1 MGVKW
6 NRLRKNYYMARQII
20 TGIDI
25 GSFQTKVVIAEHTF
39 DQGHFAPRIIGTG
52 VSDSRGVERGYVT
65 HAAEAAISVKT
76 AVARAEKMAG
86 IRVKRAYVSFG
97 GIGLGSVVSS
107 GTIAISRADLEVT
120 EHDLDLAL
128 EVAEAAIPKATS
140 LNKKIINTIP
150 VEWKIDGKPAWGA
163 VVGLKAQKLEVKA
176 LFITC
181 LEHHLS
187 ELIKT
192 VEEAGVEV
200 ADVVAAPVAASF
212 VTVSKKQRRV
222 GCLFADIGAET
233 LSILV
238 FENNNIVSLE
248 VFPIGGSDITNDIA
262 LGLKMGLDDAENVKL
277 GGFSRTTYAKK
288 KLDEIIFAR
297 LEDCFELIHVHLK
310 KLGRDALLPAGII
323 LTGGSAAT
331 QHIKEL
337 SEEVLS
343 LPSQVA
349 EIHFGSNEKNKIKE
363 TIWATACGLSLLGFN
378 ADNEQSL
385 IGRRNGPLTAAD
397 GKDLFQKASRWIS
410 QLLP

>member
-1 MGVKW
+1 
-6 NRLRKNYYMARQII
+6 MARQII

-25 GSFQTKVVIAEHTF
+25 GSFQTKVVMAEGAF
-39 DQGHFAPRIIGTG
+39 EQGHFSPRIIGTG
-52 VSDSRGVERGYVT
+52 VSETKGVERGYIT
-65 HAAEAAISVKT
+65 NDGEAASSVRT
-76 AVARAEKMAG
+76 AVARAEKMSG
-86 IRVKRAYVSFG
+86 QKIKRAYVSFG
-97 GIGLGSVVSS
+97 GIGLGSVVAS
-107 GTIAISRADLEVT
+107 GTIAISRADLEIT
-120 EHDLDLAL
+120 ERDLTLAL
-128 EVAEAAIPKATS
+128 EAAEAAIPKAS
-140 LNKKIINTIP
+140 ILNKKIINTIP
-150 VEWKIDGKPAWGA
+150 VEWRIDGKPAWGP
-163 VVGLKAQKLEVKA
+163 VLGLKAQKLEVKA

-181 LEHHLS
+181 LEHHLA
-187 ELIKT
+187 ELIKA

-200 ADVVAAPVAASF
+200 VDVVAAPVAASF

-262 LGLKMGLDDAENVKL
+262 LGLKLTLDDAENVKL

-297 LEDCFELIHVHLK
+297 LEDCFELIHLHLK

-323 LTGGSAAT
+323 LTGGAAST
-331 QHIKEL
+331 QNIKVL
-337 SEEVLS
+337 SEEVLR

-349 EIHFGSNEKNKIKE
+349 EIHFGTSEKNKIRE

-378 ADNEQSL
+378 ADNGEL
-385 IGRRNGPLTAAD
+385 VGRRNGSLTAAD
-397 GKDLFQKASRWIS
+397 GKHLFRKLSRWLS